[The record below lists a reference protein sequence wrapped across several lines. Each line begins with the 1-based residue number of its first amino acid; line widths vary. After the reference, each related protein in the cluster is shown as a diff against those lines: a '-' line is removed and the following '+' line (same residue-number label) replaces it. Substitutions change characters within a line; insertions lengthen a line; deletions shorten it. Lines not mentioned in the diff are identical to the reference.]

1 MNDLSLYAY
10 DEHDLQYMSTK
21 GIRASFI
28 IPPMDIGDRIKELR
42 QERKLTLQEVG
53 DYVGVNR
60 ASVHAWENGTSK
72 PSQERLSGLA
82 RLLGSSVEY
91 LVTGKTAKTV
101 QEKTSQFLIR
111 QYDLRLAAGN
121 GHLQWEVTEEEP
133 YSLPRSVFE
142 RAKVDPAHAKIV
154 QVQGDSM
161 SPWVDDGW
169 VVMLDTSPSQRIIDG
184 QPYAIAWDGE
194 YYLKRLPRI
203 PGGALQLT
211 SDNPAYAP
219 VIIPATEAPNVQV
232 LGRVFWRGG

>member
-1 MNDLSLYAY
+1 MQTLTIDETRRRNLRALIEQAGGNKAFAVIVQRAPAAVSQWAKGSLRTDTGKPY
-10 DEHDLQYMSTK
+10 K
-21 GIRASFI
+21 
-28 IPPMDIGDRIKELR
+28 IGDSIARWVEQCFKKPEGWMDVVHD
-42 QERKLTLQEVG
+42 EPEVVKLTG
-53 DYVGVNR
+53 ISF
-60 ASVHAWENGTSK
+60 SV
-72 PSQERLSGLA
+72 P
-82 RLLGSSVEY
+82 
-91 LVTGKTAKTV
+91 
-101 QEKTSQFLIR
+101 

-121 GHLQWEVTEEEP
+121 GHMQWEVIEGEP
-133 YSLPRSVFE
+133 YSFPMSVFT
-142 RAKVDPAHAKIV
+142 RSKVDPANAKIV

-194 YYLKRLPRI
+194 YYLKRVTRI

-219 VIIPATEAPNVQV
+219 VIIPATEAPNVQL